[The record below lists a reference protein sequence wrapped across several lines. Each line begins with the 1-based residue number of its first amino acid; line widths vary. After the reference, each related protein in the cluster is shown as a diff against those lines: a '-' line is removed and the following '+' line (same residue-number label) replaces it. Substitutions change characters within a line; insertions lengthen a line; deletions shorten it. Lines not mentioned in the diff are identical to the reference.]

1 MGGQL
6 IQRYSIVGG
15 GPSARTGLS
24 VTYVIANP
32 STYLW
37 LDSQRPAK
45 QCPEQNKYKY
55 GLDGMREALAIYEP
69 AQHEVAELWTRYAGR
84 TVHYLHGD
92 NDNGKGDGRPAAM
105 AQGERPRLKSQF
117 VLDSLSPHH
126 RQEPQAPRAQLA
138 RLYRHA
144 RHTSNTYAGLGAR
157 GGA

>member
-24 VTYVIANP
+24 VSYVVANP

-37 LDSQRPAK
+37 LDDKRPGV
-45 QCPEQNKYKY
+45 QSPDQNKYKY

-69 AQHEVAELWTRYAGR
+69 AQHDAAELWTRYAAR

-92 NDNGKGDGRPAAM
+92 ADNGKGDGRAAAM
-105 AQGERPRLKSQF
+105 AQG
-117 VLDSLSPHH
+117 
-126 RQEPQAPRAQLA
+126 
-138 RLYRHA
+138 
-144 RHTSNTYAGLGAR
+144 G
-157 GGA
+157 